1 MKIHKVTNIEQ
12 FVAKILPKQ
21 AQKNK
26 STVESILKNVQKN
39 GDSAVKKYE
48 KKFTGASLSTLH
60 ISKAEIKNAYS
71 KVSKNEIIALRLA
84 KTRVEKT
91 ESTIKNIFKNKKINH
106 DGIQILKKFIPIQS
120 TGCYIPG
127 GLARYPSSVIMSVV
141 PAKIAGVKRIVV
153 VSPPNSNGK
162 IDPLTIVAADICGA
176 TEIYKTGGVQAI
188 GALSYGTKSISRVD
202 NAPIA
207 CTPPVL

>member
-1 MKIHKVTNIEQ
+1 MMI
-12 FVAKILPKQ
+12 
-21 AQKNK
+21 
-26 STVESILKNVQKN
+26 
-39 GDSAVKKYE
+39 
-48 KKFTGASLSTLH
+48 
-60 ISKAEIKNAYS
+60 
-71 KVSKNEIIALRLA
+71 
-84 KTRVEKT
+84 
-91 ESTIKNIFKNKKINH
+91 
-106 DGIQILKKFIPIQS
+106 IQILKKFIPIQS

-202 NAPIA
+202 KIVGPGGAFVTLAKSLVSDNTGIDMLAGPTELGIIA
-207 CTPPVL
+207 DNSANPEFLALDLISQAEHKYPFVKKGAEIAKLVNDIISKLFLTLQRRNLVIQSIKKWIYCF